1 MITLDYIEIRQ
12 PIGTFYLCSIP
23 ARRLLKMVDV
33 RPRSKQGDGVQR
45 DLSEVRIKKIGEYC
59 SDPDA
64 IFPTPIVVSLD
75 SNAGV
80 YIDEEKR
87 KIIVKNENTIVGDV
101 IDGQHRLWGIE
112 RSNNIDAF
120 TLPVVLMFDLTTEQK
135 AYVFSTINSNQ
146 VKVSPSLIYELF
158 DVAEIRSPHKTVHQI
173 ARVMNNAEDS
183 PFYNRLKMLG
193 KKESNQDNATLSQG
207 TFAKSVLKLISRN
220 PDSDTLRM
228 KRGDVLMRDDR
239 CPLRDYFI
247 LGKDEVIT
255 KILMNCYGA
264 LKDVF
269 LDEWKAPKT
278 NILWKTTG
286 FSAVIYALPSLIR
299 KGVREK
305 VLTKDYFKMC
315 FTTFKET
322 LELEKVSL
330 TSEHFPGGGEQN
342 QKKLAKII
350 IDSVAEQDI
359 VEYVANLI
367 RPDSFED
374 FMESCGDLD
383 YHEIYD
389 LSQALQGNKESLVFF
404 ELKDG
409 DHGEME
415 IVYPYYDASISLTKE
430 EAADSLR
437 FLETKYMDG
446 MDADTWY
453 GYRHAMEKAL
463 NEKD

>member
-1 MITLDYIEIRQ
+1 MITFDYIEIKQ
-12 PIGTFYLCSIP
+12 PIGTFYLCSIS
-23 ARRLLKMVDV
+23 ARKLLKMVNV
-33 RPRSKQGDGVQR
+33 KPRSQQGDGVQR
-45 DLSEVRIKKIGEYC
+45 DASEERIKKIGEYC

-64 IFPTPIVVSLD
+64 IFPTPIVVSVD

-80 YIDEEKR
+80 YIDEERR
-87 KIIVKNENTIVGDV
+87 KIIVKGDESLIGDV
-101 IDGQHRLWGIE
+101 IDGQHRLWGID
-112 RSNNIDAF
+112 RSSNIDAF

-146 VKVSPSLIYELF
+146 VKVSPSLIYDLF
-158 DVAEIRSPHKTVHQI
+158 DVTEKRSPHKTVHQI

-193 KKESNQDNATLSQG
+193 KKESNQENATLSQG

-220 PDSDTLRM
+220 PDGDTLCI

-247 LGKDEVIT
+247 AGKDEVIT

-264 LKDVF
+264 LEDVF
-269 LDEWKAPKT
+269 PEEWNAPKT

-299 KGVREK
+299 KGFREK
-305 VLTKDYFKMC
+305 VLTRDYFRLC
-315 FTTFKET
+315 FTAFKEM
-322 LELEKVSL
+322 LRSKKLSL
-330 TSEHFPGGGEQN
+330 TSKDFPGGGEQN
-342 QKKLAKII
+342 QKKLAKVI
-350 IDSVAEQDI
+350 IDSVAELDI
-359 VEYVANLI
+359 DAYVANLI

-374 FMESCGDLD
+374 FMDSCGDLD

-389 LSQALQGNKESLVFF
+389 LAQALQGHKDSLLFF
-404 ELKDG
+404 EIKDG
-409 DHGEME
+409 NQGKME
-415 IVYPYYDASISLTKE
+415 IVYPYYDASIGLTKE
-430 EAADSLR
+430 EAVNSLR
-437 FLETKYMDG
+437 YLETKYMDG

-453 GYRHAMEKAL
+453 EYRHAMEKAL
-463 NEKD
+463 NERE